1 MNAALSWLCDDSN
14 GLTDSNSM
22 LAEKKKKIN
31 NNKLESDVDITKM

>member
-22 LAEKKKKIN
+22 LAEKKKDKQ
-31 NNKLESDVDITKM
+31 